1 MAMTMR
7 TIPIEHTPKV
17 RELFAEEPLSTDPL
31 PPLTLLELVQ
41 AVDEVS
47 DSEDE
52 VIATV
57 QYMIASGRLQM
68 ASPARVKASA

>member
-17 RELFAEEPLSTDPL
+17 RELFAEEPPSGDLL

-68 ASPARVKASA
+68 ASSAGVKASA